1 MVKAIYAFFSLA
13 IFSLAFSISMTS
25 ASTDSKA
32 LPSQSDTLNKISQ
45 NFEKLMNPEAKS
57 PIETLSLLDNLTL
70 AAYETRINIRLMPE
84 DFNPAFIDA
93 FENLNQKVWTN
104 AGFYQRIDAI
114 PTDHLTSAD
123 KHTINRAK
131 TLFKRYG
138 FQPESGD
145 IHMLATGSGNLRKI
159 LQYPNPELHQ
169 KAQRVT
175 EFNGELQQIIDDMFT
190 TMYQANGVGLA
201 ATQIGVHQQVVVMDV
216 SIAQN
221 QPIVFIN
228 PKITPIGEAT
238 LAFPQGCLS
247 VKDTMDVVTRPKKV
261 RIEAQDRYGNT
272 FAIEDDK
279 LMAVCI
285 QHEIDHLNG
294 ILFIQHLSKEKQKSI
309 ATRLGHQCDVSIDT
323 NRKTTP
329 KKPHFASKH

>member
-13 IFSLAFSISMTS
+13 IFSLAFSMPITS
-25 ASTDSKA
+25 ASTDSTHI
-32 LPSQSDTLNKISQ
+32 PSQSETLNQISQ
-45 NFEKLMNPEAKS
+45 NFEKLINSEAKS
-57 PIETLSLLDNLTL
+57 SIETLSLLGGLTL
-70 AAYETRINIRLMPE
+70 AAYETRINIRLIPE
-84 DFNPAFIDA
+84 DFTPAFIDT
-93 FENLNQKVWTN
+93 FENLNQKVWTS
-104 AGFYQRIDAI
+104 AELYQRIDAI
-114 PTDHLTSAD
+114 PADNLTSAD
-123 KHTINRAK
+123 IHTINRAK

-175 EFNGELQQIIDDMFT
+175 EFNDELQQLIDDMFT

-228 PKITPIGEAT
+228 PKITPIGDAT

-272 FAIEDDK
+272 FVIEDDK

-309 ATRLGHQCDVSIDT
+309 ATRLGHQCDVSMQTDS
-323 NRKTTP
+323 KTTP
-329 KKPHFASKH
+329 NKPKFIGSH